1 MKISY
6 NWLSEY
12 AKTDLPPEKMAELL
26 TGCGLEVESLER
38 WSPVRGGLEGI
49 VVGEVLTCVKHP
61 GSDHLSL
68 TTVGIG
74 AEIPLKIVCG
84 ASNVAA
90 GQKVAVATIGSTLYI
105 HNKELRI
112 QKTKIRGEVSE
123 GMICAEDELGLG
135 TSHDGIMILDPG
147 ARPGTPGKEYF
158 QLPEDHIFEIGLTP
172 NRVDAASHTGVAR
185 DLVAVMNNFGKEA
198 SGTGPRFRFELP
210 DVSAFRPGLQGRRI
224 AIEIDDPLACPRY
237 SGLTI
242 TGVKVD
248 ESPEWLK
255 HRLTS
260 IGLRPIN
267 NIVDITNFVL
277 FELGQP
283 LHAFDADR
291 IDGDKVVVRKYPEGT
306 PFVTLDGIE
315 RKLTQYDLMI
325 CSATQ
330 PLCIG
335 GVFGGLSSGV
345 TSQTQNLFL
354 ESAYFDPQSIR
365 RTSKYHGLQTDASFR
380 FERGANYEITTYAL
394 KRAALMIQELAGGTI
409 SSDIVDVYPVP
420 FGPVLVDLSWQN
432 LFRLTGQAID
442 RQVVRDI
449 LGDLGIEITGELPDD
464 RGLKLKV
471 PPFKPDVL
479 READLIEEILRIY
492 GYNNI
497 RIPEQVRSSLT
508 HNPKPDPEKIR
519 NIVSDLLTSKG
530 FFEIMNN
537 SLTPSGY
544 YEEDEIYPSAK
555 LVRILNPI
563 SRDLDVM
570 RQTLLYGGLEAI
582 GYNQNRKAS
591 DLKLYEFGTVYSLAD
606 PSSGGKEPVTGYH
619 EEQRLGM
626 FLTGTEETPGWNV
639 PAHKV
644 DFFSLKSMVEAVFT
658 RLNLSVRDMNITRCS
673 SPHIPVGLCYQKE
686 GRELARIGA
695 LSKTIL
701 KRFDIRQEVFYAD
714 VNWEIL
720 VPLTDE
726 DSIRFRELPKFPE
739 VKRDLAL
746 LVDRS
751 VEFAEIEQIAYE
763 TEQRLL
769 KQVGLFD
776 VYEGDQ
782 VEAGKKSYAV
792 NFILLDEEK
801 TLTDAEIDGV
811 MQKLMTAFGK
821 RAGARIR

>member
-6 NWLSEY
+6 NWLKEY
-12 AKTDLPPEKMAELL
+12 AKVDLPPEKMAELL

-68 TTVGIG
+68 TTVTIG
-74 AEIPLKIVCG
+74 AETPLKIVCG
-84 ASNVAA
+84 ASNIAA
-90 GQKVAVATIGSTLYI
+90 GQKVAVATIGSTLYFSD
-105 HNKELRI
+105 KELKI
-112 QKTKIRGEVSE
+112 QRTKIRGEVSE
-123 GMICAEDELGLG
+123 GMICAEDELGMG
-135 TSHDGIMILDPG
+135 SSHDGIMVLEPD
-147 ARPGTPGKEYF
+147 ARTGTPGKEYF
-158 QLPEDHIFEIGLTP
+158 HLTEDHIFEIGLTP
-172 NRVDAASHTGVAR
+172 NRVDASSHTGVAR
-185 DLVAVMNNFGKEA
+185 DLVAVLNNFGKET
-198 SGTGPRFRFELP
+198 SGTGQHYKLEMP
-210 DVSAFRPGLQGRRI
+210 DVSSFRPDLQGRRI
-224 AIEIDDPLACPRY
+224 AIEIDDPKACPRY

-242 TGVKVD
+242 TGVKVA

-291 IDGDKVVVRKYPEGT
+291 IDGDKVIVRKYPGGT
-306 PFVTLDGIE
+306 PFVTLDGVE
-315 RKLTQYDLMI
+315 RKLTENDLMI
-325 CSATQ
+325 CSPTQ
-330 PLCIG
+330 PMCIG
-335 GVFGGLSSGV
+335 GVFGGLGSGV
-345 TSQTQNLFL
+345 TAETQNLFL

-365 RTSKYHGLQTDASFR
+365 RTSKHHGLQTDASFR

-394 KRAALMIQELAGGTI
+394 KRAALMIKELAGGTI
-409 SSDIVDVYPVP
+409 SSDIVDVYPTP
-420 FGPVLVDLSWQN
+420 FGPVTVELTWQN
-432 LFRLTGQAID
+432 LDRLIGQAVN
-442 RQVVRDI
+442 RKVVGDI
-449 LGDLGIEITGELPDD
+449 LGDLGIEITGKLPNDA
-464 RGLKLKV
+464 GLKLWV

-479 READLIEEILRIY
+479 READLIEEVLRIY

-497 RIPEQVRSSLT
+497 LIPEQVRSSLT
-508 HNPKPDPEKIR
+508 HNPKPDPEKVR

-537 SLTPSGY
+537 SLTPSAY
-544 YEEDEIYPSAK
+544 YEGDENHPTGK

-570 RQTLLYGGLEAI
+570 RQTLLYGGIETI
-582 GYNQNRKAS
+582 VYNQNRKAS

-606 PSSGGKEPVTGYH
+606 PSSGVKEPVTGYH
-619 EEQRLGM
+619 EEQRLGL
-626 FLTGTEETPGWNV
+626 FLTGSEETPDWNV
-639 PAHKV
+639 AANKV
-644 DFFSLKSMVEAVFT
+644 DFFSLKSMVEAVFS

-673 SPHIPVGLCYQKE
+673 SPYIPDGLCYQKNE
-686 GRELARIGA
+686 QKLARIGA
-695 LSKTIL
+695 LSKGIL

-714 VNWEIL
+714 VNWDIL
-720 VPLTDE
+720 VPLTNE
-726 DSIRFRELPKFPE
+726 DSIRFAELPKFPE

-751 VEFAEIEQIAYE
+751 VEFAEIEKIAFE
-763 TEQRLL
+763 TEKSLL

-801 TLTDAEIDGV
+801 TLTDTEIDGV

-821 RAGARIR
+821 RVGARIR